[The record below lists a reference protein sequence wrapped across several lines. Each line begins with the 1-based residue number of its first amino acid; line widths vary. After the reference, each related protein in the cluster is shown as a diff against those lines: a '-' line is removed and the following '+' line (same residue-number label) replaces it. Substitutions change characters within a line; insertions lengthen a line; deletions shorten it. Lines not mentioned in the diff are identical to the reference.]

1 MDGPPDR
8 NVVKLIRDLQRRKA
22 RERRGLLIAEGRRLV
37 EDALGSGARVIA
49 VLAADA
55 VASDPEVER
64 LLGAAA
70 ARKATTEVVPRKDF
84 DALADTDTPSG
95 VLAVIEW
102 EPLRLDQLPSSDLR
116 LPVALVIDGVQDP
129 GNVGTMI
136 RTAHALGAWCTIAL
150 DGTAD
155 VRNPKVVRA
164 AMGSTFRHPI
174 AEASWD
180 AFATWADQG
189 DIGILVADATG
200 ASPHDLA
207 PALPHSGTTARPY
220 ALVVGSEGH
229 GVRAAWSGLE
239 HRRIAIPMP
248 GGAESLNAAVAAG
261 ILLHEL
267 LRGR

>member
-22 RERRGLLIAEGRRLV
+22 RERRGRLIAEGRRLV

-49 VLAADA
+49 VLASDSAAADP
-55 VASDPEVER
+55 DVER

-70 ARKATTEVVPRKDF
+70 ARQATTEVVPRKEF
-84 DALADTDTPSG
+84 DALADTETPSG
-95 VLAVIEW
+95 VLAVVEW
-102 EPLRLDQLPSSDLR
+102 EPLSLDTLPAA
-116 LPVALVIDGVQDP
+116 PAQGVALVIDGVQDP

-155 VRNPKVVRA
+155 VRNPKVVRG
-164 AMGSTFRHPI
+164 AMGSTFRHPV
-174 AEASWD
+174 AESSWEE
-180 AFATWADQG
+180 FATWASG
-189 DIGILVADATG
+189 ADIAILVSAADGATVSH
-200 ASPHDLA
+200 AHPA
-207 PALPHSGTTARPY
+207 PRPS
-220 ALVVGSEGH
+220 ALVVGSEGR
-229 GVRAAWSGLE
+229 GVRAEWSGLE